1 MAKVLCVMGESG
13 SGKTTSLRN
22 LDPAKTLYIDCDG
35 KGLSWRGWRNQ
46 YNEEKKNYFRA
57 SKKEQVRKMLAKVGD
72 DLLRSAEPTGLE
84 HISVIVVD
92 TLNAIMI
99 DDEFSRM
106 NEKNF
111 DKWMDLAA
119 SVYGMVNEAAGYRED
134 LTIVFLAHSQTDRDE
149 SGFLFTRIKTS
160 GRKLDKIV
168 LESKFTTV
176 LLAKCVNGQY
186 VFETHANNST
196 AKTPYGMYEEAAI
209 PNDLAEVLKKM
220 EEY

>member
-13 SGKTTSLRN
+13 SGKTTSMRN
-22 LDPAKTLYIDCDG
+22 LDPEATFYIDCDR
-35 KGLSWRGWRNQ
+35 KGLSWRGWRGQ
-46 YNEEKKNYFRA
+46 YNLERKNYA
-57 SKKEQVRKMLAKVGD
+57 STSNKAWVRDCLEKIG
-72 DLLRSAEPTGLE
+72 RQAEFA
-84 HISVIVVD
+84 HIKYVIID

-99 DDEFSRM
+99 DDEFARV
-106 NEKNF
+106 NEKNY
-111 DKWMDLAA
+111 DKWVDLASA
-119 SVYGMVNEAAGYRED
+119 VYEMVRDAGALREG
-134 LTIVFLAHSQTDRDE
+134 LTVIFLAHSQTERDDT
-149 SGFLFTRIKTS
+149 GYTHTRIKTS

-196 AKTPYGMYEEAAI
+196 AKTPLGMFEEATI
-209 PNDLAEVLKKM
+209 PNDITEVIKRM